1 MNNDIQ
7 NRGIIPIGV
16 PSMQKG
22 LSCSKQRLCLRQDM
36 MNLSMYLVD
45 TPVRDILVGDAP
57 PRDAP
62 DGDRYSIE
70 TSAYR
75 VRLTIAQ

>member
-1 MNNDIQ
+1 
-7 NRGIIPIGV
+7 
-16 PSMQKG
+16 
-22 LSCSKQRLCLRQDM
+22 M

-45 TPVRDILVGDAP
+45 TPVRDTLVGDAP

-70 TSAYR
+70 TSAYWI
-75 VRLTIAQ
+75 RLTIAQEQLWKIGIILKA